1 MNYEGRFPCQM
12 GLISGSNLSEIRK
25 ERMSAANQ
33 FYVEFVVGGV
43 FSILN
48 TTDPQYLTVNL
59 GFQ

>member
-1 MNYEGRFPCQM
+1 MSDGF
-12 GLISGSNLSEIRK
+12 ISGSNLSEIRK
-25 ERMSAANQ
+25 ERMSVANR